1 MYKQYEAF
9 ENAEEVWLW
18 YCACLEA
25 RREGLRSRGDY
36 QGPERPCEI
45 SDIERIVKYLR
56 RQGKLRLRQLN
67 TMYRWGA
74 MHCSPY
80 CDRRAGRIEVRLWDE
95 GLRCLEPLLRS
106 KGIIIAEEE

>member
-36 QGPERPCEI
+36 QGPERPPAK
-45 SDIERIVKYLR
+45 SATL
-56 RQGKLRLRQLN
+56 
-67 TMYRWGA
+67 
-74 MHCSPY
+74 
-80 CDRRAGRIEVRLWDE
+80 
-95 GLRCLEPLLRS
+95 
-106 KGIIIAEEE
+106 KG

>member
-67 TMYRWGA
+67 TMFVGERCIVPLIMTA
-74 MHCSPY
+74 AP
-80 CDRRAGRIEVRLWDE
+80 AA
-95 GLRCLEPLLRS
+95 LR
-106 KGIIIAEEE
+106 

>member
-1 MYKQYEAF
+1 MKLLKMPKKSGCGTVL
-9 ENAEEVWLW
+9 VWRPAAKVW
-18 YCACLEA
+18 
-25 RREGLRSRGDY
+25 RSRGDY

-80 CDRRAGRIEVRLWDE
+80 YDRRAGRIEVRLWDE

>member
-36 QGPERPCEI
+36 QGR
-45 SDIERIVKYLR
+45 SDPAKSATL
-56 RQGKLRLRQLN
+56 
-67 TMYRWGA
+67 
-74 MHCSPY
+74 
-80 CDRRAGRIEVRLWDE
+80 
-95 GLRCLEPLLRS
+95 
-106 KGIIIAEEE
+106 KG

>member
-1 MYKQYEAF
+1 MQKLLIKTENYSSLIPLECGCPEMDQSIYADVWPEA
-9 ENAEEVWLW
+9 E
-18 YCACLEA
+18 
-25 RREGLRSRGDY
+25 D
-36 QGPERPCEI
+36 
-45 SDIERIVKYLR
+45 LR

-80 CDRRAGRIEVRLWDE
+80 YDRRAGRIEVRLWDE

>member
-45 SDIERIVKYLR
+45 SDIERIVKYLPA
-56 RQGKLRLRQLN
+56 GKAAFEAVKHDVSLGSDALF
-67 TMYRWGA
+67 
-74 MHCSPY
+74 
-80 CDRRAGRIEVRLWDE
+80 
-95 GLRCLEPLLRS
+95 PLL
-106 KGIIIAEEE
+106 